1 MSGTPVVATAWAP
14 RTVGI
19 ALAAYQPNPI
29 WLAEQLASIV
39 AQTHTEWTCVITL
52 DSPLKEIASR
62 PELTEY
68 FHDKRFTWVENAE
81 RLGVRMNFQTATALV
96 LEQKPDLIAFCDQD
110 DIWMP
115 EKLARG
121 IQVITGSG
129 RLSMVFTDS
138 YIFSGEEVLSET
150 LHSTHRIVQTS
161 LTVPEIIICPSVAG
175 FTMIFDAEIAR
186 KHPTVPEPMRY
197 HDHWYSVVAT
207 AYRGVIRIDE
217 PLSFYRQHD
226 GNAVGLSAIRASLG
240 LKKVSANLGELTTM
254 QYLNWC
260 YQGSSLAAV
269 RELPLSRI
277 TRALLASRPG
287 WLILMLS
294 IILRRAA
301 TESRLVRQA
310 FKAIIVGLAVFPSQ
324 AQRATGLG
332 NRIPVRQFKRVI
344 GVLSVAVV
352 AAMFALWPEA
362 ANDLV
367 RTASPVLWAGIAGAA
382 LFTPFLRIVR
392 HVFPS
397 ALPLLIGLSALTATA
412 VRIASGDALASVIVF
427 TLPFVPY
434 AAFRLRWLGDTGY

>member
-1 MSGTPVVATAWAP
+1 MSGTPVVANAWAP

-19 ALAAYQPNPI
+19 ALAAYQPNPV

-52 DSPLKEIASR
+52 DSSLKEIASR
-62 PELTEY
+62 SELTEF
-68 FHDKRFTWVENAE
+68 FHDRRFTWVENAE
-81 RLGVRMNFQTATALV
+81 RLGVRLNFQKAIALV
-96 LEQKPDLIAFCDQD
+96 LRHNPDLIAFCDQD

-121 IQVITGSG
+121 IQAITGFGS
-129 RLSMVFTDS
+129 LSMVFNDS

-161 LTVPEIIICPSVAG
+161 LTVPEIIIYPSVSG

-186 KHPTVPEPMRY
+186 KHPTIPEPMRY

-254 QYLNWC
+254 QYRSWC

-277 TRALLASRPG
+277 TRALLTSRPG
-287 WLILMLS
+287 WIILMLA
-294 IILRRAA
+294 IVLRRAA
-301 TESRLVRQA
+301 TESRLVRRA
-310 FKAIIVGLAVFPSQ
+310 FRAIIVALAVFPSQ
-324 AQRATGLG
+324 AQRATGLR
-332 NRIPVRQFKRVI
+332 NRIPVLQFKRVI

-352 AAMFALWPEA
+352 AAMFALWPEV

-367 RTASPVLWAGIAGAA
+367 RTASPVLWVGIAGAA
-382 LFTPFLRIVR
+382 LFMPSLRFLR

-397 ALPLLIGLSALTATA
+397 ALPIIIGLSALIAAA
-412 VRIASGDALASVIVF
+412 VRIASGDALSSAIVF
-427 TLPFVPY
+427 ALPLVPY
-434 AAFRLRWLGDTGY
+434 AAYRLRWRGDTGY